1 MQLHCPNCG
10 SALNIVTRQGIE
22 IDVCPSCGG
31 VWLDHGELDKIVSR
45 SAEQHHRSYHGEGIY
60 TDDVQKRKRGKPR
73 RKKDERYEARYRDD
87 DRRRRDDDDVE
98 TRELVDVGGRERDA
112 VLPGDGRHALGIRRA
127 EPTHV
132 DARAAEVV

>member
-87 DRRRRDDDDVE
+87 DRRRRDDDDD
-98 TRELVDVGGRERDA
+98 RRRRYDDDDDDDDKRRSSSKKRWKRRKRDFIED
-112 VLPGDGRHALGIRRA
+112 LFDIF
-127 EPTHV
+127 
-132 DARAAEVV
+132 D